1 MRHLGSCVLCLALL
15 ASVPA
20 AAHEVYISS
29 EKDNTVSV
37 IDTKSLQVVR
47 TFKVG
52 KRPRGITFSRD
63 FSKFYVCASDD
74 NAVQVY
80 DARAARRCCTTCPPA
95 PTPSSSP
102 SPTTASASTSP
113 TRTTP

>member
-1 MRHLGSCVLCLALL
+1 MRHLGSCVAPFALL

-74 NAVQVY
+74 NAVQVGC
-80 DARAARRCCTTCPPA
+80 AARRLQPA
-95 PTPSSSP
+95 LGADPEQFALSHDGKR
-102 SPTTASASTSP
+102 STSP